1 MAESVLDMLTSQSG
15 QIVLDVLL
23 ISITFKLRFLA
34 KGLSKAQPYFTRHL
48 MLGNN
53 KKLFNTLI
61 RTKVFF
67 PIAW

>member
-1 MAESVLDMLTSQSG
+1 MAESVLDMLTSSSG
-15 QIVLDVLL
+15 QMVLDVLL
-23 ISITFKLRFLA
+23 VAITFKLRFLA
-34 KGLSKAQPYFTRHL
+34 KGLSKAQPYFARHL

-53 KKLFNTLI
+53 KKLLNTLI